1 MTCDEYQ
8 EQVSQYIDRE
18 LGDAEA
24 EVLFRHL
31 STCAECRA
39 FLRGSLE
46 LRSKIQDEVLLK
58 ARAPAS
64 QPPSLASAVVLPL
77 VTLVGTIALFL
88 GISFMTP
95 MVDSQQ
101 SSLIRNQP
109 EIMAPNG
116 VNIIGPGRM
125 P

>member
-8 EQVSQYIDRE
+8 EQASQYIDGE
-18 LGDAEA
+18 LPDSDSE
-24 EVLFRHL
+24 ELFRHL
-31 STCAECRA
+31 SVCAECRT
-39 FLRGSLE
+39 FLRDSLE